1 MRRTGWRKTPDLSER
16 MEWQYA
22 NDPLAMTWTVK
33 AIDRSVAYWT
43 AHFSPFVI
51 IPLMIFIGTFFYGV
65 NLLTWLALFW
75 MAVGI
80 FLYVKIGLEKT
91 VFVYRA
97 TNEHLEVCQ
106 WQDIPDLVFT
116 FLRVFPFIIVGII
129 LMSVISNPGLSIAAL
144 VGPALVGILIASM
157 GADSNYK
164 KTYKDLEHNAYR
176 WDEVAD
182 ALLDTRH
189 GLIHLRW
196 PYELPP
202 DVAAQVDN
210 PEQYNRQGSPLYFRK
225 DQESRVIEL
234 VSSKLPMSVSLEN
247 GSYEYDFSS

>member
-1 MRRTGWRKTPDLSER
+1 
-16 MEWQYA
+16 MEWQHA
-22 NDPLAMTWTVK
+22 HEPLAMTWTVK

-51 IPLMIFIGTFFYGV
+51 IPLMIFIGTFFYGI

-75 MAVGI
+75 MAIGL

-97 TNEHLEVCQ
+97 TDEHLEICQ

-144 VGPALVGILIASM
+144 LGPALVGILIASI

-164 KTYKDLEHNAYR
+164 KIYKNLEHEEYR
-176 WDEVAD
+176 WNEVAD
-182 ALLDTRH
+182 ALLDTHH

-202 DVAAQVDN
+202 DVAAQVEN
-210 PEQYNRQGSPLYFRK
+210 PEQYSRQGAPLYFRK
-225 DQESRVIEL
+225 DQQDQVIEL
-234 VSSKLPMSVSLEN
+234 VSNKLPKGVSLEL
-247 GSYEYDFSS
+247 GRYKYDFSG

>member
-1 MRRTGWRKTPDLSER
+1 MRRTGWKKTPDLSDK
-16 MEWQYA
+16 MDWQHVGES
-22 NDPLAMTWTVK
+22 PVMTWTVK
-33 AIDRSVAYWT
+33 AIDRGILAWAYVFG
-43 AHFSPFVI
+43 API
-51 IPLMIFIGTFFYGV
+51 
-65 NLLTWLALFW
+65 
-75 MAVGI
+75 GI
-80 FLYVKIGLEKT
+80 FLLLSMYFLFSGERLLAACLTFPIFLLTFLFVKVGMERT

-97 TNEHLEVCQ
+97 TDQHLEVCQ

-164 KTYKDLEHNAYR
+164 KIYKDLEHREYR

-182 ALLDTRH
+182 ALLDTHH

-210 PEQYNRQGSPLYFRK
+210 PEQYNRQGAPLYFRA
-225 DQESRVIEL
+225 DQQNQVIDL
-234 VSSKLPMSVSLEN
+234 VSSKLPKGESWEP
-247 GSYEYDFSS
+247 GRYKYDFSG

>member
-1 MRRTGWRKTPDLSER
+1 
-16 MEWQYA
+16 MEWQHA
-22 NDPLAMTWTVK
+22 NEPLLMTWTVK

-51 IPLMIFIGTFFYGV
+51 IPLMIFIGTLFYGA

-75 MAVGI
+75 MAIGL
-80 FLYVKIGLEKT
+80 FLYVKIGLERT

-97 TNEHLEVCQ
+97 TDQHLEVCQ

-144 VGPALVGILIASM
+144 VGPALVGILIASV

-164 KTYKDLEHNAYR
+164 TIYKKFGTHEFKWSDISQ
-176 WDEVAD
+176 
-182 ALLDTRH
+182 ALLDDKKKMLALSVEGPNKSVPNEEINLH
-189 GLIHLRW
+189 NPDDHLYLY
-196 PYELPP
+196 PIYFHKDHQE
-202 DVAAQVDN
+202 DVLKLFREKMYSKVTMVEGN
-210 PEQYNRQGSPLYFRK
+210 YKFFFGS
-225 DQESRVIEL
+225 
-234 VSSKLPMSVSLEN
+234 
-247 GSYEYDFSS
+247 